1 MESKEQVVDSILETV
16 REELSVFVE
25 QESQINCPIEYEMR
39 VSKIAQI
46 FAQNLIIGA
55 QGKLPKSRNA
65 KKKC

>member
-25 QESQINCPIEYEMR
+25 QESQINCPFEYEMR

-65 KKKC
+65 KKKY